1 MPRDDY
7 KIDTKNYATI
17 AQPRPTASHR
27 SKGVTRLL
35 LENQLLGAGHDLINR
50 LQRNFLH
57 FVNKIMPVDL
67 SLMLTCISLYPVE
80 QESNRENVPRDRK

>member
-57 FVNKIMPVDL
+57 FVNRLKMDIK
-67 SLMLTCISLYPVE
+67 
-80 QESNRENVPRDRK
+80 NVIWRSSFG

>member
-57 FVNKIMPVDL
+57 FVNRLKMDIK
-67 SLMLTCISLYPVE
+67 
-80 QESNRENVPRDRK
+80 NVKETQRLNLIKGL